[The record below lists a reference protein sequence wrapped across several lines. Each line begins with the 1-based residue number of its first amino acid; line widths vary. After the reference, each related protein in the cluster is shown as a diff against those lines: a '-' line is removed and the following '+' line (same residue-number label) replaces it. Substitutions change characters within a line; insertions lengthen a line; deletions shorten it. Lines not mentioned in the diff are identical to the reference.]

1 MSEEEA
7 KNAAKSR
14 DDLQIKDY
22 GKEELLLS
30 PVPKISLNSIEPEQ
44 GPITGKWSF
53 SFNDLVVDECRW
65 NACFGERR
73 SILKVGVY
81 VSTPCRKYLVFCLV
95 TSLLFLK
102 CKFGDIIV

>member
-44 GPITGKWSF
+44 GPIT
-53 SFNDLVVDECRW
+53 
-65 NACFGERR
+65 
-73 SILKVGVY
+73 
-81 VSTPCRKYLVFCLV
+81 
-95 TSLLFLK
+95 
-102 CKFGDIIV
+102 CK